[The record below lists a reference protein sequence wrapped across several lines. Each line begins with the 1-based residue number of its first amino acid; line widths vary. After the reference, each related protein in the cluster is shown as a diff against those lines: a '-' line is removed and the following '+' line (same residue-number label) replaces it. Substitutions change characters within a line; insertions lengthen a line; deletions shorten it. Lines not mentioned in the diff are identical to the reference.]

1 MVYSNLKKNVKK
13 TAKGRNVSKNNTYY
27 IDTSVLSTD
36 EISFLNDPSTPLIAK
51 AQKILSYSGSKKKAA
66 EYILMEQENLVDEKT
81 KKPEVSYSTFE
92 KNLNNFSSKVSGLQ
106 SWLD

>member
-1 MVYSNLKKNVKK
+1 
-13 TAKGRNVSKNNTYY
+13 
-27 IDTSVLSTD
+27 
-36 EISFLNDPSTPLIAK
+36 
-51 AQKILSYSGSKKKAA
+51 
-66 EYILMEQENLVDEKT
+66 MEQENLVDEKT